1 MSPIRHEDDFRRR
14 EIDDWDEYVQEQI
27 EESISRGEFEDL
39 PDKGKPI
46 RIWRTELNAEYDLA
60 FSRLKNAGVLPAWM
74 ELDAEVAR
82 LSGELDLFLDRS
94 RTYLVRQLEE
104 LRERQAQAEEEPEP
118 EYPWWQ
124 SWRRIVDWWRLDLS
138 DRDDGPAFGSIGE
151 LIVQRDRM
159 RSQYLERAAALDK
172 KIADYHNAL
181 PRELSHLQRLRWLP
195 ERAARVFDEYVPA
208 RMLVSDTG
216 ADED

>member
-27 EESISRGEFEDL
+27 EESISKGEFEDL

-46 RIWRTELNAEYDLA
+46 KIWRTEVNPEYDLA
-60 FSRLKNAGVLPAWM
+60 FSRLKNAGVLPVWM
-74 ELDAEVAR
+74 ELDAEIAR
-82 LSGELDLFLDRS
+82 LSHDLDVFLDRA
-94 RTYLVRQLEE
+94 RGYLQEQLEQ
-104 LRERQAQAEEEPEP
+104 LRERQRQPVVDPEP
-118 EYPWWQ
+118 RVPWWQ
-124 SWRRIVDWWRLDLS
+124 FWRRIAAWWRLDTS
-138 DRDDGPAFGSIGE
+138 GDDTGPQFASVGD

-159 RSQYLERAAALDK
+159 RTQYLERAAALDK

-195 ERAARVFDEYVPA
+195 ERAARVFDEEVPA
-208 RMLVSDTG
+208 RMLVQDNTPS
-216 ADED
+216 